1 MSLCAPNCRDPV
13 TAAWPA
19 AVNRDARTASN
30 VHRQGGE
37 HLEGGDG
44 ELGPFYVSTGVGSTT
59 SLIGLAVRGI
69 IGLLIVFWPLMLGQ
83 KSGGGWHSWVW
94 AIAIPWWILLALA
107 GVGYLV
113 AKAEERKRAQ
123 AARGS
128 SGR

>member
-1 MSLCAPNCRDPV
+1 MRV
-13 TAAWPA
+13 GTR
-19 AVNRDARTASN
+19 V
-30 VHRQGGE
+30 
-37 HLEGGDG
+37 
-44 ELGPFYVSTGVGSTT
+44 GPFYVSTGVGSTT

-69 IGLLIVFWPLMLGQ
+69 IGLLVVIWPQMLGQ

-107 GVGYLV
+107 GIGHLIS
-113 AKAEERKRAQ
+113 KAEKRKQAR